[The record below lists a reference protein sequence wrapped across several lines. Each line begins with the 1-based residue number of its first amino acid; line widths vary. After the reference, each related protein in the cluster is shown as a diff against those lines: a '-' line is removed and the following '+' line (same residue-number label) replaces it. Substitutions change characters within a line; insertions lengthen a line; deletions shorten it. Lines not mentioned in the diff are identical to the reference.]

1 MYILIPTNGTDK
13 LKSTITSIIDL
24 SYWALID
31 FTDGEVKSTKFFE
44 NREDITDIWIDFA
57 ILDNKYENYMD
68 LMNEGVMCLVR
79 RKEESIEELIE
90 AFKFKELDEIG
101 L

>member
-1 MYILIPTNGTDK
+1 MYIIIPVNGQDK
-13 LKSTITSIIDL
+13 LKSTVTSIIDL

-31 FTDGEVKSTKFFE
+31 FTDGEVKSTKFVKE
-44 NREDITDIWIDFA
+44 LKEATDIWIDYA
-57 ILDNKYENYMD
+57 ILYSKYENYMD

-79 RKEESIEELIE
+79 REEETIEDLIE